1 MTNPR
6 VRIAPS
12 PTGNL
17 HVGTARTA
25 LFNYLFAKKTE
36 GKFILRIEDTDLE
49 RSKQEYV
56 QNIFDSLKSLGLNW
70 DEGPDVGGEYG
81 PYVQSERLDLYKEKA
96 EELVDKGLA
105 YYCYCTQE
113 ELEAEKEQARQNKL
127 TDVYSKKCANLN
139 EDQVQQYINEGRK
152 PSLRFRMPEKE
163 LIIKDIIRGEVK
175 IDTSLIGDY
184 VILKSNGT
192 PTYNFAV
199 VIDDMSMKISHV
211 IRGEDHIS
219 NTPRQIVLFDAF
231 NYPVPEFAH
240 VGMIL
245 APDKSKLSKRH
256 GATAVSEFIENG
268 YMPEAFVNFLALL
281 GWSAPDGEEIL
292 ALDKIIQAF
301 DLERVSHSAAVFDK
315 DKLNWM
321 NGMYIRDLPIQ
332 ESVERC
338 KKYMT
343 QYDLSRYTDEKIEI
357 MIGAVREPFTVL
369 ADVTNAVSYFFNDTI
384 EISEEVKEAALTGE
398 HVKDVLEKFMAFTE
412 EADLENLEELNER
425 FKDFRKSLKPLKPKF
440 IMMPIRAVLTGQL
453 HGADLNKCLHI
464 LGKDAIKKR
473 ITNYL
478 NPVSI

>member
-49 RSKQEYV
+49 RSKEEYV
-56 QNIFDSLKSLGLNW
+56 QNIFDSLKALGLDW

-81 PYVQSERLDLYKEKA
+81 PYVQSERLNLYKEKA
-96 EELVDKGLA
+96 QELVDKGLA

-127 TDVYSKKCANLN
+127 TDVYSKKCANLS
-139 EDQVQQYINEGRK
+139 EEQVQQYINEGRK

-199 VIDDMSMKISHV
+199 VIDDMGMKISHV

-219 NTPRQIVLFDAF
+219 NTPRQIVLFEAF

-268 YMPEAFVNFLALL
+268 YMPEAFVNFMALL

-292 ALDKIIQAF
+292 ALDKIIEAF

-332 ESVERC
+332 EAVKRC
-338 KKYMT
+338 KKYMS

-369 ADVTNAVSYFFNDTI
+369 ADVTNAVSYFFNDSI
-384 EISEEVKEAALTGE
+384 EISEEVKEAALTGD

-412 EADLENLEELNER
+412 EVDLENLEELNER

-464 LGKDAIKKR
+464 LGKEAIKKR
-473 ITNYL
+473 ITSYL